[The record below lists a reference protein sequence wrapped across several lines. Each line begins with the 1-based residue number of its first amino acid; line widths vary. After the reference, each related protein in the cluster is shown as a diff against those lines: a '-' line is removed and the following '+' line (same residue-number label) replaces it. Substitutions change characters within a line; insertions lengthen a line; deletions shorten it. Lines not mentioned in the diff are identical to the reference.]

1 LALIFAINPFGL
13 ALPSLLLSCTFFA
26 TSFAGKNAH
35 SFLLDALF
43 RRGGKPGVLTVG
55 GSQMGNMEK
64 EMGKK
69 GGEVVEMRGWVEIK
83 GEWNEDEWEG

>member
-1 LALIFAINPFGL
+1 
-13 ALPSLLLSCTFFA
+13 
-26 TSFAGKNAH
+26 
-35 SFLLDALF
+35 
-43 RRGGKPGVLTVG
+43 
-55 GSQMGNMEK
+55 MGNMEK